1 MKLTKRIL
9 RQLILQEMRIF
20 EQQKYY
26 ARAEKGAKVS
36 VFTDKD
42 NWEDA
47 VKNQG
52 YDSVDSAEAE
62 KELGQQ
68 KGEKPDAAPEKKPQ
82 SPPEQK
88 PQPKTVDIAADPFA
102 DKDGE
107 EPSDSPE
114 ARLAKID
121 SEIADIEKQRRILKQ
136 YMTSSGGGGVS
147 RSRRDQL
154 EKEDK
159 KLVAKWRELQQARM
173 DLDGPVYGDDATE
186 EPSGELPDWHTKR
199 TGDYEEWNHVG
210 GIKPKSQVMSRDEME
225 ASGIPMR
232 ELESN
237 YDSIPKDAGDAVVDS
252 YDGFN
257 QKTGQP
263 VQMVVIRYGDGTT
276 YYMETEL
283 HHHGDAAKW
292 PDGEEFYDNRMK
304 KVNQRSTKPD
314 DYQSRGMAPKE
325 SAVQKSAA
333 IHGVFGVEPLHGHD
347 YTKPPKRKKESV
359 TSQLKREFKEY
370 DKLNRNLRKL

>member
-1 MKLTKRIL
+1 
-9 RQLILQEMRIF
+9 
-20 EQQKYY
+20 
-26 ARAEKGAKVS
+26 
-36 VFTDKD
+36 
-42 NWEDA
+42 
-47 VKNQG
+47 
-52 YDSVDSAEAE
+52 
-62 KELGQQ
+62 
-68 KGEKPDAAPEKKPQ
+68 
-82 SPPEQK
+82 
-88 PQPKTVDIAADPFA
+88 
-102 DKDGE
+102 
-107 EPSDSPE
+107 
-114 ARLAKID
+114 
-121 SEIADIEKQRRILKQ
+121 
-136 YMTSSGGGGVS
+136 
-147 RSRRDQL
+147 
-154 EKEDK
+154 
-159 KLVAKWRELQQARM
+159 
-173 DLDGPVYGDDATE
+173 
-186 EPSGELPDWHTKR
+186 
-199 TGDYEEWNHVG
+199 
-210 GIKPKSQVMSRDEME
+210 MSRDEME